1 MDLID
6 ESHPTSFL
14 LNELAAWESVATI
27 KMNDN
32 TERLLG
38 FEAGFYEPATE
49 AEREARIAWKAMV
62 KIQCI
67 LWKRGQQQQQ
77 QNEKE

>member
-14 LNELAAWESVATI
+14 LNELAAWESVATL

-38 FEAGFYEPATE
+38 FEAGVYEPATE

-62 KIQCI
+62 KIQGI
-67 LWKRGQQQQQ
+67 LWLREQQ